1 MIGRRQVTNRFHVMP
16 SWFGFLGVVFL
27 EEQGNAE
34 LRLVNKSP
42 WCEPHA
48 AQTRRKYRRLLHI
61 RDRCVHRD
69 LRGSKVDNNARYLH
83 SALVILLPSVKLD
96 ESKK

>member
-1 MIGRRQVTNRFHVMP
+1 MTSRFHVMP
-16 SWFGFLGVVFL
+16 TWSSFLGVEVL

-34 LRLVNKSP
+34 SRLMNNSP
-42 WCEPHA
+42 WCKPHA

-61 RDRCVHRD
+61 RDRFVHRD
-69 LRGSKVDNNARYLH
+69 LRGSKVDNNARYH
-83 SALVILLPSVKLD
+83 RSALVILLPSVKLD